1 MSELMQILGIFLEG
15 LISFFSPCVI
25 PLIPLYMGYLATNA
39 KEVDEKGNIT
49 YKKKIVLIYT
59 LFFILGISM
68 SFFILGLSFTGL
80 GLFFKDNRKIFLEVG
95 GILIVILGL
104 FQLGILKVDF
114 LNKEKKVK
122 INFNPN
128 KMTKKTAFL
137 MGFLFSF
144 AWTPCVGP
152 ALSSTLIMASTA
164 STALIGNLFV
174 LVYAIGFLLP
184 FIVLGL
190 FTTKVLNII
199 KRKQNILN
207 YVVKIGALI
216 IIIMGG
222 FVFYTGFTMETVK
235 DDNND
240 NTIKASKVELGTPI
254 NFTLQDQFN
263 KTHTLDDYIGKT
275 IVLHFYAIDC
285 FSCLDE
291 LPNIEK
297 IYNDYNQ
304 NKDDVIILSIA
315 NTSRNPK
322 KDIINFLKKNNYT
335 FTSLMAKN
343 KLFNKYYVTTYPN
356 TYIINADGNIAFT
369 SFGSLS
375 YDRLKEEIE
384 KVVKLNR
391 KFPNY

>member
-1 MSELMQILGIFLEG
+1 MSELVQIFAIFLEG
-15 LISFFSPCVI
+15 IISFFSPCVI

-39 KEVDEKGNIT
+39 KEIDENGNVT

-80 GLFFKDNRKIFLEVG
+80 GLFFKDNRKIFLEIG
-95 GILIVILGL
+95 GIIIVILGL
-104 FQLGILKVDF
+104 FQLGIIKVDF
-114 LNKEKKVK
+114 LNKEKKLK

-128 KMTKKTAFL
+128 KMSKKTAFL

-184 FIVLGL
+184 FIILGL

-207 YVVKIGALI
+207 YIVKIGAI
-216 IIIMGG
+216 IIIVMGCY
-222 FVFYTGFTMETVK
+222 VSYTGFTMEPIKDKESVK
-235 DDNND
+235 S
-240 NTIKASKVELGTPI
+240 TGKVELATPI
-254 NFTLQDQFN
+254 NFTLKDQEGN
-263 KTHTLDDYIGKT
+263 TYTLDDYIGKT

-291 LPNIEK
+291 LPHIEK

-304 NKDDVIILSIA
+304 NKDDVIILGIA

-322 KDIINFLKKNNYT
+322 DDIIKFLNKNNYT

-343 KLFNKYYVTTYPN
+343 KLFDKYYITTYPN
-356 TYIINADGNIAFT
+356 TYIINSNGNIAFVT
-369 SFGSLS
+369 FGSMT
-375 YDRLKEEIE
+375 YEDLKEEIE
-384 KVVKLNR
+384 KVR
-391 KFPNY
+391 

>member
-1 MSELMQILGIFLEG
+1 MTELIQVFAIFLEG
-15 LISFFSPCVI
+15 IISFFSPCVI

-39 KEVDEKGNIT
+39 KEVDENGNVT
-49 YKKKIVLIYT
+49 YKKKVVIIYT

-80 GLFFKDNRKIFLEVG
+80 GMFFKDNRKIFLEIG

-104 FQLGILKVDF
+104 FQLGILKVNF
-114 LNKEKKVK
+114 LNKEKKLK

-164 STALIGNLFV
+164 STALLGNIFV
-174 LVYAIGFLLP
+174 LVYALGFLLP
-184 FIVLGL
+184 FIILGL

-207 YVVKIGALI
+207 YVVKIGAI
-216 IIIMGG
+216 IIIVMGCY
-222 FVFYTGFTMETVK
+222 VSYTGFTMEPTKDKEPVK
-235 DDNND
+235 S
-240 NTIKASKVELGTPI
+240 TGKVELATPI
-254 NFTLQDQFN
+254 NFTLKDQNN

-291 LPNIEK
+291 LPHIEK

-304 NKDDVIILSIA
+304 NKDDVIILGIA

-322 KDIINFLKKNNYT
+322 DDIIDFLKENNYT

-343 KLFNKYYVTTYPN
+343 KLFDKYYITTYPN
-356 TYIINADGNIAFT
+356 TYIINSNGNIAFT
-369 SFGSLS
+369 SFGSMS
-375 YDRLKEEIE
+375 YDSLKEEIE
-384 KVVKLNR
+384 KVR
-391 KFPNY
+391 